1 MANPLKFIYTIIS
14 FLSIF
19 LVTKEVDGAFAG
31 WIKCK
36 VDDDCPNVF
45 TYSYYKCVNE
55 LCEIFLR
62 EVPKKPYI

>member
-1 MANPLKFIYTIIS
+1 M
-14 FLSIF
+14 F

-36 VDDDCPNVF
+36 VDEDCPNVF

-62 EVPKKPYI
+62 EIPKKPYM